1 MKSMGLSA
9 MIGVQSIC
17 HQGRGLSVGGLEI
30 IYSEV
35 GSRLMATHFNAME
48 FIQDTLLLSST
59 YL

>member
-9 MIGVQSIC
+9 IIGLQSIC

-35 GSRLMATHFNAME
+35 GSRLMATHFSTTE
-48 FIQDTLLLSST
+48 FIQGILLLSST